1 MTSPASLLIV
11 MWSSYCDVRGRI
23 PALSRQSCCAEAREA
38 SACRAALWHAR
49 CRRELLLDEVS
60 ASRLHPDST
69 LSIFFVPTGIVG
81 AHLSSTAATMD
92 RVCAAAVCTAFSVA
106 YSGYFFT
113 HLARHIAR
121 AWRESA
127 PWSPKPTSEL
137 PLAACVA
144 EEEAKG
150 EEDAHQAADAAT
162 AGPEHPASVSASSG
176 AQGQRQHL
184 LWLPQQPRKRLKRT
198 EGASEAATAVSP
210 RPELPASSSSASV
223 VAPARAAA
231 AGSEEAASPQAG
243 SSSTSS
249 SCTWSTSSSSGGTE
263 QLRER
268 TEDEWL
274 AMLRMLVS
282 KADPEAKYTDLEII
296 GKGGFG
302 TVCMAVETAT
312 GEEVAI
318 KKISLLQESSK
329 ELCVKEI
336 QVMRDNK
343 DGNLVNYIDSY
354 LVHEEL
360 WLVMEYMDG
369 GSLHDVIRETRMA
382 EGEIA
387 VVSRECL
394 QGLDFLHSKQVIHRD
409 IKSHNI
415 LLRLDGSVK
424 LADFGL
430 AAQLTAEQSKRRSAV
445 GTTYWMAPEIF
456 SRKPYGPKVDIW
468 SFGIV
473 GIEMVEGA
481 PPYLMKTSRTVGQ
494 LISTGGTPKLQ
505 NPRQQSPWLRD
516 FLRCCLQT
524 DEDRRWCAQELLQH
538 PFVTS
543 AKPTSS
549 LTPLIMAAQQ
559 FMADSRY

>member
-1 MTSPASLLIV
+1 MSPAMGTKANV
-11 MWSSYCDVRGRI
+11 
-23 PALSRQSCCAEAREA
+23 
-38 SACRAALWHAR
+38 
-49 CRRELLLDEVS
+49 VS
-60 ASRLHPDST
+60 
-69 LSIFFVPTGIVG
+69 GG
-81 AHLSSTAATMD
+81 ADLSSTVPAME
-92 RVCAAAVCTAFSVA
+92 RVCAAVCTAFSVA

-121 AWRESA
+121 TWRQSG
-127 PWSPKPTSEL
+127 PWSPKASCEP
-137 PLAACVA
+137 PLAACLA
-144 EEEAKG
+144 EEEAEG
-150 EEDAHQAADAAT
+150 EEDGQQAAAAAT
-162 AGPEHPASVSASSG
+162 AEPQHPASSARAAPAPALAACVG
-176 AQGQRQHL
+176 EAEAEEE
-184 LWLPQQPRKRLKRT
+184 
-198 EGASEAATAVSP
+198 EGANEAAPAVSP
-210 RPELPASSSSASV
+210 WPEQPASSSASCLE
-223 VAPARAAA
+223 APARAAA
-231 AGSEEAASPQAG
+231 AGSEEACSARAG
-243 SSSTSS
+243 NPSTSS
-249 SCTWSTSSSSGGTE
+249 SATWSTSSSSGSTE
-263 QLRER
+263 HLPER

-282 KADPEAKYTDLEII
+282 EGDPEAKYTDLETI

-302 TVCMAVETAT
+302 TVCTAVDTAT

-318 KKISLLQESSK
+318 KKISLLQESSN

-343 DGNLVNYIDSY
+343 NANLVTYVDSY

-369 GSLHDVIRETRMA
+369 GSLHDIIREARMV

-394 QGLDFLHSKQVIHRD
+394 QGLDFLHSKHVVHRD

-415 LLRLDGSVK
+415 LLGLDGSVK

-456 SRKPYGPKVDIW
+456 SKKPYGPKVDIW

-473 GIEMVEGA
+473 GMEMVEGA
-481 PPYLMKTSRTVGQ
+481 PPYLMKSSHTVRQ
-494 LISTGGTPKLQ
+494 LISTGGSPKLQ
-505 NPRQQSPWLRD
+505 KPRQQSAWLRD
-516 FLRCCLQT
+516 FLHCCLET
-524 DEDRRWCAQELLQH
+524 DEDRRWSAQELLQH
-538 PFVTS
+538 PFVSS

-549 LTPLIMAAQQ
+549 LTPLIVAARQ
-559 FMADSRY
+559 FMGNSRY